1 MQIHPQIHHT
11 SDVTTQEMELTDH
24 QIRLLMIVDKV
35 RWSEEEGLDEYQYRL
50 VQRALGTKD
59 VTIEF
64 EMKRAVEFREWHRVR
79 KIDYPSSPP
88 PGPLRSPWMETWDV
102 SRTRVEKLED
112 F

>member
-1 MQIHPQIHHT
+1 MQNPLIHHT
-11 SDVTTQEMELTDH
+11 SDTTEQSKELTDH

-59 VTIEF
+59 VVIEF
-64 EMKRAVEFREWHRVR
+64 EMKRAVEFREWHRIR

-88 PGPLRSPWMETWDV
+88 HGPLRSPWMETWDV
-102 SRTRVEKLED
+102 SWTRMEKLQKY
-112 F
+112 